1 MKRNPRPRKYASA
14 ADRQAAYRS
23 RNEMLQFRAEPSTAN
38 KLNMI
43 SDTLDVSRSDLIL
56 SMVKFAL
63 TNHDYARFG
72 LTHKTIP
79 FYQGNPTMATKKPSA
94 AQLAARKKFADMARS
109 GGFARKKA
117 RANNK
122 LTSAEPKTNRELN
135 PISNN
140 LIISVAAD
148 KSLGYYGSR
157 GYIRKLLEDYAASG
171 RVVSVRKKRGSD
183 AIGVSFSGGKE
194 MTLQNATKYLETLVN
209 EGILKPSEVKPYR
222 SNPKTGLYSN
232 INAKR
237 KRIAA
242 GSGEKMRK
250 AGEPSRPTAKAF
262 IESAKT
268 AKNPI
273 AGEHYFN
280 LGNNYFGNVKM
291 TGNNEYYA
299 QIFYRTTDPDGFT
312 DEQIVPDY
320 KPRYFVSAKSAV
332 NSLMRYKTKSLK
344 NNPIKQKIEYSGH
357 KDFAGYAVREPN
369 SDKYIAIFANR
380 KQAIALAQNQAD
392 YHNKTL
398 EVVRIQLVRTK

>member
-1 MKRNPRPRKYASA
+1 MKQAKFSFVGTASNPIK
-14 ADRQAAYRS
+14 
-23 RNEMLQFRAEPSTAN
+23 
-38 KLNMI
+38 
-43 SDTLDVSRSDLIL
+43 
-56 SMVKFAL
+56 
-63 TNHDYARFG
+63 
-72 LTHKTIP
+72 
-79 FYQGNPTMATKKPSA
+79 KKPSA
-94 AQLAARKKFADMARS
+94 AQLAAREKFADMARS

-122 LTSAEPKTNRELN
+122 LTSAEPKTNRKLN

-209 EGILKPSEVKPYR
+209 EGILKPSKVKPYR

-237 KRIAA
+237 KRITA

-250 AGEPSRPTAKAF
+250 PGEPGRPTAEAF

-299 QIFYRTTDPDGFT
+299 QIFYTTTDPDGFT

-332 NSLMRYKTKSLK
+332 NSLMRYKTKNLK
-344 NNPIKQKIEYSGH
+344 NNPIKSKKFQYACIMQMEYSGSKYGIDERTPVSIVFSEKERKSAYKCYKLPAVIVQS
-357 KDFAGYAVREPN
+357 KDFQE
-369 SDKYIAIFANR
+369 FANEEKIVYVSIAELKSMLR
-380 KQAIALAQNQAD
+380 KFI
-392 YHNKTL
+392 K
-398 EVVRIQLVRTK
+398 